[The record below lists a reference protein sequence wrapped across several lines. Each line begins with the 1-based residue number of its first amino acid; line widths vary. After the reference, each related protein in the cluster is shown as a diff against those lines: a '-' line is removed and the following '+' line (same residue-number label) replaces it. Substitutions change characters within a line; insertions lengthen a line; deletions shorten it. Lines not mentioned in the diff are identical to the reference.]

1 MLTELKIAARQ
12 LAGLIIVLSFAAG
25 AAALVGLTL
34 FAARVGPGLAA
45 AAALVTP
52 ILCGLALGLAIRG
65 AGRGRDGDALA
76 GAGLAGVGA
85 SLAVAHALLAPDSP

>member
-12 LAGLIIVLSFAAG
+12 LAGLMIVLSFAAG
-25 AAALVGLTL
+25 AAAVVGLTL
-34 FAARVGPGLAA
+34 LGAGVGPGLAA

-52 ILCGLALGLAIRG
+52 ILCGLALGLAVRG
-65 AGRGRDGDALA
+65 AKAGRAEDALA

-85 SLAVAHALLAPDSP
+85 SLAIAHALLAPGSA